1 MSNQQSQKKIL
12 VESIKQS
19 MIKPPIPTP
28 KNLPNKKP

>member
-19 MIKPPIPTP
+19 MVKPQIANSKTQHY
-28 KNLPNKKP
+28 KKP